1 MATNSIEISRELV
14 HEGMDKKIADAV
26 AAAIVKHYDEN
37 FATKAGIAGL
47 KADIARL
54 EGKIESLEI
63 KINIILGLLIGAY
76 IGFIVKFL

>member
-14 HEGMDKKIADAV
+14 NEGMDKKIADAV
-26 AAAIVKHYDEN
+26 AVAIVKHYDEN
-37 FATKAGIAGL
+37 FATKADIAGL